1 MAQAQFIHTPA
12 GEEMV
17 VLSRADY
24 DALIAA
30 AAEAEED
37 EADAALFD
45 SRMAELKDGLDAILP
60 TDVTAAMLKGA
71 SLLKAV
77 RKWRG
82 LTQVQLAEQTGLAQS
97 YLSELEAEG
106 GKKGA
111 RDAWIKIAGA
121 LDVPSGWLIRD

>member
-24 DALIAA
+24 DALVAA
-30 AAEAEED
+30 AADAEED
-37 EADAALFD
+37 EADIALFD
-45 SRMAELKDGLDAILP
+45 ERMAALKDGRDAVLP
-60 TDVTAAMLKGA
+60 QEVSASMLKGA
-71 SLLKAV
+71 TLLKAV

-82 LTQVQLAEQTGLAQS
+82 ITQVQLAEHTGLAQS

-111 RDAWIKIAGA
+111 REAWLKIAGA
-121 LDVPSGWLIRD
+121 LDVPADWFGEG